1 MQTVV
6 ITGGTGG
13 LGTAVVARL
22 ARDYRV
28 VVLYRSTPPPNVGQ
42 ALQPAPPVSAI
53 RADLLDEQSMRDAFA
68 EIGELYAL
76 VHLAGGFA
84 AGAVASTSLE
94 TWTEML
100 SLNTTAAF
108 LSIREALPHLTKPGR
123 IVAVSSI
130 ASVERGIGTAAYTV
144 SKSALNT
151 LIEVTAREQKG
162 NGITVNAVLPDSMA
176 TPAMLAEMDA
186 AKLVPL
192 DRVAETIAFL
202 LSEAAA
208 SINGALLPLRR

>member
-13 LGTAVVARL
+13 LGTAVVERL
-22 ARDYRV
+22 SRDYRV
-28 VVLYRSTPPPNVGQ
+28 VVLYRSTPPAGVAG
-42 ALQPAPPVSAI
+42 V
-53 RADLLDEQSMRDAFA
+53 RADLLDEQSVRDAFA
-68 EIGELYAL
+68 EVGELYAL

-84 AGAVASTSLE
+84 PGAVPSTSLA

-108 LSIREALPHLTKPGR
+108 LAIREALLRLTKPGR
-123 IVAVSSI
+123 IVAAGSV
-130 ASVERGIGTAAYTV
+130 ASVEHGTGAAAYTV
-144 SKSALNT
+144 SKSALNA
-151 LIEVTAREQKG
+151 LIETTAREQKG
-162 NGITVNAVLPDSMA
+162 KGITVNAVLPGSMA

-186 AKLVPL
+186 SKLVPL

>member
-13 LGTAVVARL
+13 LGTTVVARL
-22 ARDYRV
+22 ARDYHV
-28 VVLYRSTPPPNVGQ
+28 VVLYRSTPPTDVAG
-42 ALQPAPPVSAI
+42 V
-53 RADLLDEQSMRDAFA
+53 RADLMDEQSVRDAFA
-68 EIGELYAL
+68 EVGEIYAL

-100 SLNTTAAF
+100 ALNTTAAF
-108 LSIREALPHLTKPGR
+108 LAIREALPRLTRPGR

-130 ASVERGIGTAAYTV
+130 ASVERGTGTAAYTV

-151 LIEVTAREQKG
+151 LIETAAREQKE

-176 TPAMLAEMDA
+176 TPAMLAEIDA

>member
-13 LGTAVVARL
+13 LGTTVVARL

-28 VVLYRSTPPPNVGQ
+28 VVLYRSTPPVDVEG
-42 ALQPAPPVSAI
+42 I
-53 RADLLDEQSMRDAFA
+53 RADLADEQSVRDAFA
-68 EIGELYAL
+68 EVGELYAL

-84 AGAVASTSLE
+84 PGAVATTSLA

-108 LSIREALPHLTKPGR
+108 LAIREALPRLTKPGR

-130 ASVERGIGTAAYTV
+130 ASIDRGTGAAAYTV
-144 SKSALNT
+144 SKSALNA
-151 LIEVTAREQKG
+151 LIETTAREQKG
-162 NGITVNAVLPDSMA
+162 NWITVNAVLPGSMA